1 MEYFMVPA
9 QKVPSLQHFR
19 KTEKDV
25 IGGLCRYVQ
34 VAPRVT
40 QHAAIIARSH
50 LFWGGAHAPKGNM
63 LHPAL
68 LCYCVHDPL
77 AGRSGKLI
85 SVKCWLLHADPLER
99 ELLLTSPAPDPG
111 VLFGIFEC
119 EIDVFC
125 GEQTQTTWL
134 RGHHAAT
141 PAPRRIP
148 SALCYPR
155 FTPLLAS
162 PVSPIGCSDLRA
174 TSYTRAGWK
183 VKERGGGSSL
193 RYCG

>member
-34 VAPRVT
+34 VTRASRNTLYSLV
-40 QHAAIIARSH
+40 IIAGSR
-50 LFWGGAHAPKGNM
+50 LFWGAHALHRRRRGNM
-63 LHPAL
+63 LHPAALL
-68 LCYCVHDPL
+68 LCTRPTRGAL
-77 AGRSGKLI
+77 WELI
-85 SVKCWLLHADPLER
+85 SVKCWIYTPIRPSGSFHSHPGSRL
-99 ELLLTSPAPDPG
+99 G

-141 PAPRRIP
+141 PLPRRIP
-148 SALCYPR
+148 SAL
-155 FTPLLAS
+155 FILVLPLF
-162 PVSPIGCSDLRA
+162 
-174 TSYTRAGWK
+174 
-183 VKERGGGSSL
+183 SSVTHRL
-193 RYCG
+193 Q

>member
-34 VAPRVT
+34 VTRASRNTLYSLV
-40 QHAAIIARSH
+40 IIAGSH
-50 LFWGGAHAPKGNM
+50 LFWGSHALHRRRRGNM
-63 LHPAL
+63 LHPAALL
-68 LCYCVHDPL
+68 LCTRPTRGAL
-77 AGRSGKLI
+77 WELI
-85 SVKCWLLHADPLER
+85 SVKCWIYTPIRSSGSFHSHPGSR
-99 ELLLTSPAPDPG
+99 PG

-141 PAPRRIP
+141 PLPRRIP
-148 SALCYPR
+148 SAL
-155 FTPLLAS
+155 FILVLPLF
-162 PVSPIGCSDLRA
+162 
-174 TSYTRAGWK
+174 
-183 VKERGGGSSL
+183 SSVTHRL
-193 RYCG
+193 Q